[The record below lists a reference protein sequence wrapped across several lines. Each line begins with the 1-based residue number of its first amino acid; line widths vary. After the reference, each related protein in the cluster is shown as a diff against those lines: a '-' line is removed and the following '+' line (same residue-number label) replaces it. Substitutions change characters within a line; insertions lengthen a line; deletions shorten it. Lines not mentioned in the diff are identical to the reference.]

1 MKPSDRNKIK
11 MSKDDVNSRRK
22 KFLKKVA
29 VTTALVG
36 VTGIAVQNLAE
47 IKGASAMMR
56 PPVKPPISKPA
67 GTFIGSGGNFR
78 PVYKPVTS
86 GIGGF
91 KPTSVKPPA
100 VKPPV
105 IKPPT
110 VKPPVA
116 PKPGTSVVKPPVA
129 PKPGVGTTSGKPSS
143 ISSVSKPGTSNNAN
157 NGTSV
162 IKPGNTSSLINKYEG
177 MNKGNGKL
185 PIDTAPPK
193 PGAKPPAKPPIV
205 TQSTGSGVGKPS
217 GVTGSQT
224 GSGGLK
230 PTGTSG
236 KPSGTT
242 STGTQSGKPSGTT
255 SAGSQTGSGGLK
267 PTGTS
272 GKPSGTT
279 STGAQP
285 GKPGITST
293 GTQTGAGGLKP
304 TGTSSKPGGTTSTG
318 TQTGKPGS
326 GKLGA
331 AATVGT
337 QTSVKGSRS
346 SSLKKDS
353 TVNTSRVSSNT
364 TNNTVHSSG
373 GGKFSKVM
381 AAFGVLTTGAFLA
394 TSIVGIL
401 QGQQSLEAQKQLQQ
415 EAIQAQQDLMNNQQ
429 RQEYEKLAAQLGGTY
444 DPETGVIILPS
455 GSKLNVMTGI
465 VTHPDGSWTDANGNL
480 HMPDGSGTI
489 KPNGD
494 VQINGVGT
502 IDKEGNL
509 VLNDGS
515 GHYDPQG
522 NFHASGQLNSVIGI
536 AGGAGYG
543 GMYTDT
549 RYGGTDVINQSGN
562 YGKKAYDGITH
573 EEAHSKASAHL
584 SVERGIFTAKE
595 FDSIVNLII
604 SAKLNKPMAE
614 RMTKDGQF
622 TSEQLQ
628 VILDLLDIYEKN
640 GKI

>member
-67 GTFIGSGGNFR
+67 GTFIGSSGNFR

-91 KPTSVKPPA
+91 KPTTVKPPA

-217 GVTGSQT
+217 GVT
-224 GSGGLK
+224 
-230 PTGTSG
+230 
-236 KPSGTT
+236 
-242 STGTQSGKPSGTT
+242 
-255 SAGSQTGSGGLK
+255 GSQTGSGGLK